1 MIKKIISLICAIAA
15 VFCLCT
21 PANAYQISGF
31 ELNAG
36 NALLVS
42 LDNGMVVYEKNANER
57 IFPASITKIMTALV
71 IMDNV
76 KDYDNEKIPTS
87 YYAIHAMDGTGSTM
101 LNLKVGEEL
110 TPRQSLYA
118 LLMCSAAD
126 CGMAAAEYY
135 GGDVENFVKMMN
147 DKAKELGMNDTHFMN
162 VHGLHDDNHYTTV
175 NDVYKMTKAA
185 LKYDIFMEIVSSSRY
200 RMAATN
206 LSGERTLV
214 TTNYLQDANTAY
226 YYRYAKGV
234 KTGYTDKAGRC
245 LVTTAT
251 KNGYS
256 YLCIVMNCP
265 PRNEAG
271 QLQRKEFTDSKNLY
285 EWVFNNYN
293 YKLICDTSTPIGEAP
308 VELCKDADHVSLV
321 LQKDFSAILPKLAD
335 DSTITYDLHL
345 KSESFDAPIKAG
357 DVLGTVDIKYANEVL
372 DTVNVVAGQNLE
384 RSGVLAFIRGLK
396 NIFTSKVFIFLIAVI
411 FAGCFAFVISSI
423 ILTKRAR
430 ARRRKVKYKRF

>member
-1 MIKKIISLICAIAA
+1 MIKKIISLICAIF
-15 VFCLCT
+15 VIFCCCAT
-21 PANAYQISGF
+21 ANAYQISGF
-31 ELNAG
+31 ELYAN

-57 IFPASITKIMTALV
+57 IYPASITKIMTALV

-76 KDYDNEKIPTS
+76 KDFDNEKIPTS

-101 LNLKVGEEL
+101 LNLKEGEEL

-135 GGDVENFVKMMN
+135 GGSVENFVKMMN
-147 DKAKELGMNDTHFMN
+147 DKAKALGMNDTNFMN

-175 NDVYKMTKAA
+175 NDVYKMAKAA
-185 LKYDIFMEIVSSSRY
+185 LEYDIFMEIVSSSRY

-206 LSGERTLV
+206 MSPERTLV

-226 YYRYAKGV
+226 YYRYAKGI

-251 KNGYS
+251 KGGYS

-271 QLQRKEFTDSKNLY
+271 QLQRKEFVDSKNLY

-293 YKLICDTSTPIGEAP
+293 YKLICDTSTPIGEVP
-308 VELCKDADHVSLV
+308 VELCKDADHATLV

-335 DSTITYDLHL
+335 DSTIEYNLHL

-357 DVLGTVDIKYANEVL
+357 DVLGTVDIKYANETL
-372 DTVNVVAGQNLE
+372 ATVNVVSGQTLE
-384 RSGVLAFIRGLK
+384 RSGVLAFIRGIK
-396 NIFTSKVFIFLIAVI
+396 NIFTSKVFAFLVI
-411 FAGCFAFVISSI
+411 IVLAGITAFVLSSI
-423 ILTKRAR
+423 IMTKRAR
-430 ARRRKVKYKRF
+430 ARRRKVKYKRY